1 MESVTFKNKALDI
14 AADLYLP
21 DGFDP
26 ARKYPAI
33 VSAHPIGSCKEQTS
47 GNVYGTK
54 LAEQGYVVL
63 AFDASHQG
71 ESGGQPRWI
80 EDPGLRVEDFRCAV
94 DHLVTLD
101 YVDEDR
107 IGVLGICGGGGY
119 AVTAAMTDRRFKAV
133 GTVAGVNFGRMLR
146 EGDLSPDAAI
156 ATLDAVA
163 KQRTAE
169 ARGADPVVSD
179 ALPSS
184 PEKAAE
190 LGITGL
196 DVVEATKYYRTPR
209 GQQPNGV
216 TRSLLSHMG
225 PAVGYDAF
233 HLADQLLTQPLQ
245 IVVGGVPGEFG
256 SYRDGFD
263 LFHRARSQQ
272 KDILVVPGES
282 HYDLYWKPEATERA
296 LDTLIPFYNK
306 NL

>member
-1 MESVTFKNKALDI
+1 MESVTFRNKDLDI

-26 ARKYPAI
+26 SLTYPAV

-47 GNVYGTK
+47 GQVYGAG
-54 LAEQGYVVL
+54 LAAQGYVVL
-63 AFDASHQG
+63 AFDASFQG
-71 ESGGQPRWI
+71 ASGGEPRFV

-94 DHLVTLD
+94 DYLVTLG
-101 YVDEDR
+101 YVDEHR

-133 GTVAGVNFGRMLR
+133 GTVAAVNFGRMMR

-163 KQRTAE
+163 AQRTAE
-169 ARGADPVVSD
+169 ARGADPVVGD
-179 ALPSS
+179 ALPAS

-196 DVVEATKYYRTPR
+196 DVVEATKYYRTSR
-209 GQQPNGV
+209 GRQPNGL
-216 TRSLLSHMG
+216 TRSLFSHMG
-225 PAVGYDAF
+225 PALGYDAF

-263 LFHRARSQQ
+263 LFHRARSQH

-282 HYDLYWKPEATERA
+282 HYDLYWKPEATGRA
-296 LDTLIPFYNK
+296 LDALIPFYNK
-306 NL
+306 YL